1 MLINEHEPEVS
12 MVMPC
17 LNESST
23 LARCIRKAQSAIE
36 KNDLRAE
43 IIVVDNG
50 SDDGSQEIARALGA
64 HVVSVAEKGYGAALM
79 GGIAAARGK
88 FIIMGD
94 SDDSYDWSAIY
105 PFVERLRKGDDLVMG
120 CRLPAGGGTILP
132 GAMPWKHRWI
142 GNPVLT
148 GLGKLFFHSPV
159 SDFHCGLRGFQKVAY
174 EQLDLRTTGMEF
186 ASEMVVKATLRGQR
200 ITEIPITLHPDGRSR
215 PPHLRSWRD
224 GWCHLRFMLLF
235 CPRWLFLVPG
245 AVLFWAGAVL
255 GGRLLVGPVRMGAVE
270 FNVNTLFVCSMAIL
284 VGFQL
289 IAFAVFTE
297 VFAISERLLPEDP
310 RLTRL
315 FRVITLEVGITAG
328 VILSLS
334 GLGLLLWAV
343 HYWKELGFGPMSYP
357 EGLRLVIPAVTI
369 LTLGVQIIF
378 SSFFLS
384 VLGMRRK

>member
-1 MLINEHEPEVS
+1 
-12 MVMPC
+12 
-17 LNESST
+17 
-23 LARCIRKAQSAIE
+23 
-36 KNDLRAE
+36 
-43 IIVVDNG
+43 
-50 SDDGSQEIARALGA
+50 
-64 HVVSVAEKGYGAALM
+64 
-79 GGIAAARGK
+79 
-88 FIIMGD
+88 MGD

-270 FNVNTLFVCSMAIL
+270 FNVNTLLVCSMAIL